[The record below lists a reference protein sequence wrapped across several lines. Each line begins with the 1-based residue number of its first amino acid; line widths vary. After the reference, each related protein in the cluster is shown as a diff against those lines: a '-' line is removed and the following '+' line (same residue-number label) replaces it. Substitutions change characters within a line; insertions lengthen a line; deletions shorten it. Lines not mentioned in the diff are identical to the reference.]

1 MSSPVRGEQRTN
13 GSAVLIEQGAHQM
26 DGFDELVVTTQCKR
40 LGIGNGNLEFAGQA
54 IEAHCT
60 PLQDRRRMRG
70 NNIAF

>member
-1 MSSPVRGEQRTN
+1 
-13 GSAVLIEQGAHQM
+13 M
-26 DGFDELVVTTQCKR
+26 DGFNELVVTTQCKR